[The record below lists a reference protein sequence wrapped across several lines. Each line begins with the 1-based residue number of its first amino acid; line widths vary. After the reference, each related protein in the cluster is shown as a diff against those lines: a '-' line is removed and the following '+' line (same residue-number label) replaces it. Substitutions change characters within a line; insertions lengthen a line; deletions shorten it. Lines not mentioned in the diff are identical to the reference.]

1 VTADKRPATTVEA
14 AAALNTGA
22 LHLLRALRRV
32 DRESGLT
39 PARLSALSV
48 LVFGGACTLGR
59 LARIEDV
66 AGPTMTRIVDGL
78 VELGLAQREAHPD
91 SARSVLI
98 SATRRGEQLMRAA
111 AQRRVDAIVAGLGA
125 LPQRDRT
132 LLERSAASLPT
143 LARAVRESD
152 GANAADAAGPTA
164 GVRRPAGGR
173 RR

>member
-1 VTADKRPATTVEA
+1 VATDKRLPTPTAEA

-22 LHLLRALRRV
+22 IHLLRALRRV

-48 LVFGGACTLGR
+48 LVFGGPCTLGR

-78 VELGLAQREAHPD
+78 VELGLAQREVHPD

-98 SATRRGEQLMRAA
+98 SATRPGEELMRAA
-111 AQRRVDAIVAGLGA
+111 AQRRVEAIVAGLAA
-125 LPQRDRT
+125 LPQRERA

-143 LARAVRESD
+143 LARLVRETGTGTETRAD
-152 GANAADAAGPTA
+152 GAAH
-164 GVRRPAGGR
+164 GR
-173 RR
+173 TR

>member
-1 VTADKRPATTVEA
+1 VATDKRPATTTAEA

-22 LHLLRALRRV
+22 IHLLRALRRV

-48 LVFGGACTLGR
+48 LVFGGPCTLGR

-78 VELGLAQREAHPD
+78 AELGLARREAHPD

-98 SATRRGEQLMRAA
+98 SATRRGEELMRAA

-125 LPQRDRT
+125 LPQRERT

-143 LARAVRESD
+143 LAGLIRE
-152 GANAADAAGPTA
+152 ADTDTGTGTGGTA
-164 GVRRPAGGR
+164 RGR
-173 RR
+173 TR